1 MSIKIAVSKGR
12 VEKQTIKLLQKI
24 GYVFDDLNSRKL
36 IITDQTDAIQLIF
49 VKASDVTLYVEKGFA
64 DLGIVGNDVIDEG
77 NANLYQLLDMKFGAC
92 KLSIAGYSDLNLKEM
107 KYLKIATKYEKQ
119 GYEYLKEKNMD
130 GEIIKLNGSV
140 ELGPILGIG
149 DCILDIVET
158 GTTLK
163 ENNLVVLEDYKV
175 ISSRL
180 IANRVFYKTKFED
193 IQILIENFKKYIG
206 E

>member
-1 MSIKIAVSKGR
+1 MSLKIAVSKGR

-24 GYVFDDLNSRKL
+24 GYIFDELNSRKL
-36 IITDQTDAIQLIF
+36 IISDQTDAIQLIF

-77 NANLYQLLDMKFGAC
+77 NANLYQLLDMRFGAC
-92 KLSIAGYSDLNLKEM
+92 KLCIASFADLDLQNM
-107 KYLKIATKYEKQ
+107 TYLKIATKYEKQ
-119 GYEYLKEKNMD
+119 GYQYLKDKGLE

-163 ENNLVVLEDYKV
+163 ENNLVVLEEYKD

-180 IANRVFYKTKFED
+180 IANKVFYKTKFDE
-193 IQILIENFKKYIG
+193 IQTLINNFKEYLG